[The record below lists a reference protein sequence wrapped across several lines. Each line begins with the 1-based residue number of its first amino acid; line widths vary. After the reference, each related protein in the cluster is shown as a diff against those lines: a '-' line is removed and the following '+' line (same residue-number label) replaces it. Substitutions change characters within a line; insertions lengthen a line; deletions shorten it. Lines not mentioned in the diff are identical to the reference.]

1 MAYIDYSLFFI
12 YAVLAVPNVVILVEG
27 GVGSMKTVFES
38 LKANT
43 PVVVIKGSGRA
54 ADYIAMAMDLT
65 RNPAE

>member
-1 MAYIDYSLFFI
+1 M
-12 YAVLAVPNVVILVEG
+12 LAVPNVVILVEG

-38 LKANT
+38 LKAKT

-54 ADYIAMAMDLT
+54 ADYIALAMDLT